1 MKMTDIMKKSHSE
14 SKSENL
20 DAILQKID
28 NKAFITNSADSAH
41 TETKPQPI
49 KLRRKSVGIAAAA
62 ACAAIA
68 VGAFAFSGLL
78 KPDIDATTP
87 APSTASTDTT
97 TQPPQTPQPI
107 TVPLTDYFIRFR
119 RFPRSGAREWRL
131 CPPPRGAHGRGRPP
145 RQTGRRHARKT

>member
-62 ACAAIA
+62 AR
-68 VGAFAFSGLL
+68 
-78 KPDIDATTP
+78 TP
-87 APSTASTDTT
+87 PAGWAEAGCCCPARRWRRG
-97 TQPPQTPQPI
+97 PPLQ
-107 TVPLTDYFIRFR
+107 
-119 RFPRSGAREWRL
+119 
-131 CPPPRGAHGRGRPP
+131 GR
-145 RQTGRRHARKT
+145 

>member
-49 KLRRKSVGIAAAA
+49 KLRRKSVGIAALRNSRMRSDSYGNQTSFIIFH
-62 ACAAIA
+62 AIVA
-68 VGAFAFSGLL
+68 KRILS
-78 KPDIDATTP
+78 
-87 APSTASTDTT
+87 
-97 TQPPQTPQPI
+97 
-107 TVPLTDYFIRFR
+107 
-119 RFPRSGAREWRL
+119 RSEA
-131 CPPPRGAHGRGRPP
+131 
-145 RQTGRRHARKT
+145 

>member
-87 APSTASTDTT
+87 CPPQQPPPIPQHT
-97 TQPPQTPQPI
+97 PPQTPQPI
-107 TVPLTDYFIRFR
+107 TVPDVTNKTYAEAEKAYR
-119 RFPRSGAREWRL
+119 
-131 CPPPRGAHGRGRPP
+131 
-145 RQTGRRHARKT
+145 TGRRHARKTG

>member
-49 KLRRKSVGIAAAA
+49 KPVSYTHLTLPTICSV
-62 ACAAIA
+62 
-68 VGAFAFSGLL
+68 
-78 KPDIDATTP
+78 
-87 APSTASTDTT
+87 
-97 TQPPQTPQPI
+97 
-107 TVPLTDYFIRFR
+107 
-119 RFPRSGAREWRL
+119 
-131 CPPPRGAHGRGRPP
+131 
-145 RQTGRRHARKT
+145 

>member
-62 ACAAIA
+62 ACAAVA

-87 APSTASTDTT
+87 VPSTASTDTT
-97 TQPPQTPQPI
+97 TQPPQTPQPVSY
-107 TVPLTDYFIRFR
+107 THLTL
-119 RFPRSGAREWRL
+119 PTKA
-131 CPPPRGAHGRGRPP
+131 
-145 RQTGRRHARKT
+145 

>member
-14 SKSENL
+14 SKCENL

-107 TVPLTDYFIRFR
+107 TVPDVTNKTYAEAEQLIAKAGGTPVR
-119 RFPRSGAREWRL
+119 RDRYSDTVAAETVMNTEPAAGE
-131 CPPPRGAHGRGRPP
+131 
-145 RQTGRRHARKT
+145 

>member
-62 ACAAIA
+62 ACAAVA

-87 APSTASTDTT
+87 VPSTASTDTT
-97 TQPPQTPQPI
+97 AAPDPTAYHSAGRHQQD
-107 TVPLTDYFIRFR
+107 LC
-119 RFPRSGAREWRL
+119 RSRTAYR
-131 CPPPRGAHGRGRPP
+131 
-145 RQTGRRHARKT
+145 TGRRHARKT

>member
-49 KLRRKSVGIAAAA
+49 KLCFCSGISS
-62 ACAAIA
+62 ITS
-68 VGAFAFSGLL
+68 FSCH
-78 KPDIDATTP
+78 
-87 APSTASTDTT
+87 
-97 TQPPQTPQPI
+97 TQ
-107 TVPLTDYFIRFR
+107 Y
-119 RFPRSGAREWRL
+119 
-131 CPPPRGAHGRGRPP
+131 
-145 RQTGRRHARKT
+145 

>member
-49 KLRRKSVGIAAAA
+49 KLRRKSIGIAAAA

-87 APSTASTDTT
+87 VPSTASTDTT
-97 TQPPQTPQPI
+97 TRPLKATGDLKATCESAVAALVVRILSVAPPQAWKATLGQ
-107 TVPLTDYFIRFR
+107 VALFLTL
-119 RFPRSGAREWRL
+119 PVA
-131 CPPPRGAHGRGRPP
+131 
-145 RQTGRRHARKT
+145 